1 MFYVKQ
7 EIQANIF
14 FNLQIHYWKYN
25 MILLY
30 G

>member
-7 EIQANIF
+7 EIQADIF
-14 FNLQIHYWKYN
+14 FNLQIRYWKYN